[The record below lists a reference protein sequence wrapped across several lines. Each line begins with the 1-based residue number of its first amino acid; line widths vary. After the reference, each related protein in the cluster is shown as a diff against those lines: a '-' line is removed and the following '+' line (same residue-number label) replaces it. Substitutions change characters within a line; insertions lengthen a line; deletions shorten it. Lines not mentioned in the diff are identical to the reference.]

1 MKISR
6 LAAAVLASAAL
17 GLTAC
22 APPTAGGGSAST
34 KDETGGTL
42 RVWLFSEVNQDP
54 KSAVVNDAIKDFEA
68 AHSGAKVDVQYIPT
82 DSRAERFKAAF
93 NDPSS
98 APDVAEFGNTDLANY
113 VAAGG
118 LADVSDVVKGWDEGK
133 DLDPKI
139 LKTTEID
146 GKNYGVP
153 WFVGVRAL
161 YYRTDLLQAAGLKAP
176 TTLQEV
182 ETTARALRAKN
193 PGTLGIAVGGKSQ
206 FSAMPY
212 LWAYG
217 GGIADQQNGKFASQL
232 SSEKSKAGITAYTN
246 LLNDDICP
254 PQTCA
259 EFGGNATVQQFIAG
273 KADMAIGGDFNYKAV
288 AAAPAVKGKFAVI
301 PVPGTTA
308 GSIAPAFAGGNNLGV
323 FKSSTHRTLADDFV
337 KLLAGKKYQQKMF
350 QAMGNLP
357 TFADVQKQVAGD
369 NAYLKPFVDTIA
381 AGTDFVP
388 VTEQWATIDAQGIFT
403 GMYQKV
409 ASGKS
414 TVDQAAADA
423 TTAMDKVFGSGK

>member
-6 LAAAVLASAAL
+6 LAAAVLATAAL
-17 GLTAC
+17 GLSAC
-22 APPTAGGGSAST
+22 APPTSGGGAASG
-34 KDETGGTL
+34 KDESTGTL

-54 KSAVVNDAIKDFEA
+54 KSAVVKDAIKDFEA
-68 AHSGAKVDVQYIPT
+68 AHQGAKVDVQYIPV

-118 LADVSDVVKGWDEGK
+118 LADVSDVIKGWDEGK

-139 LKTTEID
+139 LKTTELA

-161 YYRTDLLQAAGLKAP
+161 YYRTDLLKAAGLKAP
-176 TTLQEV
+176 GTLAEV

-217 GGIADQQNGKFASQL
+217 GGIAEEKDGKFTSTLAG
-232 SSEKSKAGITAYTN
+232 EKSRAGITAYTN
-246 LLNDDICP
+246 LLKDDICP
-254 PQTCA
+254 PRTCA

-273 KADMAIGGDFNYKAV
+273 KAAMAIGGDFNYKAV
-288 AAAPAVKGKFAVI
+288 SAAPAVKDKFAVI

-308 GSIAPAFAGGNNLGV
+308 GTIAPAFAGGNNLGV
-323 FKSSTHRTLADDFV
+323 FKSSSHKTLADDFV
-337 KLLAGKKYQQKMF
+337 KTLASKKYQERMF

-357 TFADVQKQVAGD
+357 TFGDVQQKAAAS
-369 NAYLKPFVDTIA
+369 NAYLKPFVDTLA
-381 AGTDFVP
+381 AGTSFVP
-388 VTEQWATIDAQGIFT
+388 VSEQWSTIDAQGLFT
-403 GMYQKV
+403 GMYQKI
-409 ASGKS
+409 ASGKA
-414 TVDQAAADA
+414 TVEQASDEAAAS
-423 TTAMDKVFGSGK
+423 MDKVFGTAK